1 MHLHISNNC
10 GIATQNSES
19 KVLTV
24 GRFCYLILI
33 QRCGG
38 NILAVATMNNARK
51 MKHM

>member
-1 MHLHISNNC
+1 MHLHLSNNC
-10 GIATQNSES
+10 GIATKNPEG
-19 KVLTV
+19 KVLTA

-51 MKHM
+51 MELM